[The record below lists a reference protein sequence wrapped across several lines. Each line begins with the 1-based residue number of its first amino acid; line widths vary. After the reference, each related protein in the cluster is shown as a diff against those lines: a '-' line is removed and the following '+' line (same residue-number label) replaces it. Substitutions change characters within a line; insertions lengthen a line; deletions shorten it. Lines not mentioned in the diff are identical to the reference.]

1 MVACDLKDDQEIV
14 SPALIIVSSVQTT
27 ASPQDS
33 GRRQDLNAQVVVGA
47 KCLYGTSHFSLSYMH
62 FPSESYP
69 CSAVVGEEVLD
80 LGRWKQGGVQRVKA
94 RTRQSRA
101 SACLC
106 LCEIDC

>member
-1 MVACDLKDDQEIV
+1 MAHDLKDDQEMV
-14 SPALIIVSSVQTT
+14 SPAPIIVSSVWTA
-27 ASPQDS
+27 ASPRDGGQRQDS
-33 GRRQDLNAQVVVGA
+33 NTQVVVGA
-47 KCLYGTSHFSLSYMH
+47 QCLYGMSHFPHSYTH

-80 LGRWKQGGVQRVKA
+80 LGRQKQGGVQSVKA
-94 RTRQSRA
+94 RTQQSRA